1 MENVENMS
9 VQEEQ
14 NADQQD
20 AFLDGWGDE
29 QTAQDAPETSETA
42 EGEDTAEE
50 ETETASETEGAQ
62 SASDGRAAETAA
74 EAGAEAQT
82 ETTEQKADAPEK
94 TWTLRHMDET
104 KNVGEAEMVTLAQ
117 KGMDYDRIRAKYD
130 ESKPAMEILSIFAK
144 QKGVSVADYV
154 SFLRT
159 EAKKADGLS
168 EAEARRSIELEDR
181 EAAVTAREA
190 EQAAERQAA
199 EQANAAANA
208 AAQRRKADIDEFARE
223 YPDVARNPDAIP
235 KEVWDAVAAGSSLT
249 VAYAKYTA
257 KQARER
263 PSAPEAPHRRRIRT
277 SKTPH
282 APPGVCRAPDRTPA
296 GATRSWR
303 DGANNL
309 PFRRRADEREE

>member
-62 SASDGRAAETAA
+62 SAPDGGAAETAA
-74 EAGAEAQT
+74 EAGAEVQT

-235 KEVWDAVAAGSSLT
+235 KVVWDAVAAGSSLT

-257 KQARER
+257 KQARE
-263 PSAPEAPHRRRIRT
+263 EAER
-277 SKTPH
+277 
-282 APPGVCRAPDRTPA
+282 
-296 GATRSWR
+296 TRSAAQAAQQNIKNAARSTGSMQSAGQNAGGR
-303 DGANNL
+303 D
-309 PFRRRADEREE
+309 PFLEGWGE

>member
-14 NADQQD
+14 TADQQD

-42 EGEDTAEE
+42 EGEDTTEE
-50 ETETASETEGAQ
+50 VTETASETEDAQ
-62 SASDGRAAETAA
+62 SASDGGAAETAA

-257 KQARER
+257 KQARE
-263 PSAPEAPHRRRIRT
+263 EAER
-277 SKTPH
+277 
-282 APPGVCRAPDRTPA
+282 
-296 GATRSWR
+296 TRSAAQAAQQNVKNAARSTGSMQSAGQNAGGR
-303 DGANNL
+303 D
-309 PFRRRADEREE
+309 PFLEGWGE

>member
-42 EGEDTAEE
+42 EGEDAAEE
-50 ETETASETEGAQ
+50 VTETASETEGAQ
-62 SASDGRAAETAA
+62 SAPDGGAAETAA

-199 EQANAAANA
+199 EQSNAAANA

-257 KQARER
+257 KQARE
-263 PSAPEAPHRRRIRT
+263 EAER
-277 SKTPH
+277 
-282 APPGVCRAPDRTPA
+282 
-296 GATRSWR
+296 TRSAAQAAQQNIKNAARSTGSMQSAGQNAGGR
-303 DGANNL
+303 D
-309 PFRRRADEREE
+309 PFLEGWGE

>member
-50 ETETASETEGAQ
+50 ETETASETEDAQ
-62 SASDGRAAETAA
+62 SASDGGAAETAA

-257 KQARER
+257 KQARE
-263 PSAPEAPHRRRIRT
+263 EAER
-277 SKTPH
+277 
-282 APPGVCRAPDRTPA
+282 
-296 GATRSWR
+296 TRSAAQAAQQNVKNAARSTGSMQSAGQNAGGR
-303 DGANNL
+303 D
-309 PFRRRADEREE
+309 PFLEGWGE

>member
-50 ETETASETEGAQ
+50 ETEPASETEGAQ
-62 SASDGRAAETAA
+62 SAPNGGAAETAA

-257 KQARER
+257 KQARE
-263 PSAPEAPHRRRIRT
+263 EAER
-277 SKTPH
+277 
-282 APPGVCRAPDRTPA
+282 
-296 GATRSWR
+296 TRSAAQAAQQNIKNAARSTGSMQSAGQNAGGR
-303 DGANNL
+303 D
-309 PFRRRADEREE
+309 PFLEGWGE

>member
-50 ETETASETEGAQ
+50 ETEPASETEGAQ
-62 SASDGRAAETAA
+62 SASDGGAAETAA

-199 EQANAAANA
+199 EQANAAASA

-257 KQARER
+257 KQARE
-263 PSAPEAPHRRRIRT
+263 EAER
-277 SKTPH
+277 
-282 APPGVCRAPDRTPA
+282 
-296 GATRSWR
+296 TRSAAQAAQQNIKNAARSTGSMQSAGQNAGGR
-303 DGANNL
+303 D
-309 PFRRRADEREE
+309 PFLEGWGE

>member
-14 NADQQD
+14 SADQQD

-62 SASDGRAAETAA
+62 SASDGGAAETVA

-257 KQARER
+257 KQARE
-263 PSAPEAPHRRRIRT
+263 EAER
-277 SKTPH
+277 
-282 APPGVCRAPDRTPA
+282 
-296 GATRSWR
+296 TRSAAQAAQQNVKNAARSTGSMQSAGQNAGGR
-303 DGANNL
+303 D
-309 PFRRRADEREE
+309 PFLEGWGE

>member
-29 QTAQDAPETSETA
+29 QTAQDAPETLETA

-50 ETETASETEGAQ
+50 VTETASETEGAQ
-62 SASDGRAAETAA
+62 SAPDGGAAETAA
-74 EAGAEAQT
+74 EAGAEVQT

-257 KQARER
+257 KQARE
-263 PSAPEAPHRRRIRT
+263 EAER
-277 SKTPH
+277 
-282 APPGVCRAPDRTPA
+282 
-296 GATRSWR
+296 TRSAAQAAQQNIKNAARSTGSMQSAGQNAGGR
-303 DGANNL
+303 D
-309 PFRRRADEREE
+309 PFLEGWGE

>member
-1 MENVENMS
+1 MKNVENMS

-14 NADQQD
+14 TADQQD

-50 ETETASETEGAQ
+50 ETETASETEDAQ
-62 SASDGRAAETAA
+62 SASDGGAAETAA

-82 ETTEQKADAPEK
+82 ETPEQKADAPEK

-257 KQARER
+257 KQARE
-263 PSAPEAPHRRRIRT
+263 EAER
-277 SKTPH
+277 
-282 APPGVCRAPDRTPA
+282 
-296 GATRSWR
+296 TRSAAQAAQQNVKNAARSTGSMQSAGQNAGGR
-303 DGANNL
+303 D
-309 PFRRRADEREE
+309 PFLEGWGE

>member
-50 ETETASETEGAQ
+50 ETEPVSETEGAQ
-62 SASDGRAAETAA
+62 SAPDGGAAETAA

-257 KQARER
+257 KQARE
-263 PSAPEAPHRRRIRT
+263 EAER
-277 SKTPH
+277 
-282 APPGVCRAPDRTPA
+282 
-296 GATRSWR
+296 TRSAAQAAQQNIKNAARSTGSMQSAGQNAGGR
-303 DGANNL
+303 D
-309 PFRRRADEREE
+309 PFLEGWGE

>member
-14 NADQQD
+14 SADQQD

-42 EGEDTAEE
+42 EGEDTTEE
-50 ETETASETEGAQ
+50 VTETASETEGAQ
-62 SASDGRAAETAA
+62 SAPDGGAAETAA

-257 KQARER
+257 KQARE
-263 PSAPEAPHRRRIRT
+263 EAER
-277 SKTPH
+277 
-282 APPGVCRAPDRTPA
+282 
-296 GATRSWR
+296 TRSAAQAAQQNVKNAARSTGSMQSAGQNAGGR
-303 DGANNL
+303 D
-309 PFRRRADEREE
+309 PFLEGWGE

>member
-42 EGEDTAEE
+42 EGEDATEE
-50 ETETASETEGAQ
+50 VTETASETEGAQ
-62 SASDGRAAETAA
+62 SAPDGGAAETAA

-257 KQARER
+257 KQARE
-263 PSAPEAPHRRRIRT
+263 EAER
-277 SKTPH
+277 
-282 APPGVCRAPDRTPA
+282 
-296 GATRSWR
+296 TRSAAQAAQQNIKNAARSTGSMQSAGQNAGGR
-303 DGANNL
+303 D
-309 PFRRRADEREE
+309 PFLEGWGE

>member
-50 ETETASETEGAQ
+50 ETETASETEDAQ
-62 SASDGRAAETAA
+62 SASDDGAAETAA

-154 SFLRT
+154 SFLRK

-199 EQANAAANA
+199 EQANAATNA

-257 KQARER
+257 KQARE
-263 PSAPEAPHRRRIRT
+263 EAER
-277 SKTPH
+277 
-282 APPGVCRAPDRTPA
+282 
-296 GATRSWR
+296 TRSATQAAQQNVKNAARSTGSMQSAGQNAGGR
-303 DGANNL
+303 D
-309 PFRRRADEREE
+309 PFLEGWGE

>member
-14 NADQQD
+14 SADQQD

-42 EGEDTAEE
+42 EGEDAAEE
-50 ETETASETEGAQ
+50 VTETASETDGAQ
-62 SASDGRAAETAA
+62 SAPDGGAAETAA

-257 KQARER
+257 KQARE
-263 PSAPEAPHRRRIRT
+263 EAER
-277 SKTPH
+277 
-282 APPGVCRAPDRTPA
+282 
-296 GATRSWR
+296 TRSAAQAAQQNIKNAARSTGSMQSAGQNAGGR
-303 DGANNL
+303 D
-309 PFRRRADEREE
+309 PFLEGWGE

>member
-14 NADQQD
+14 SADQQD

-29 QTAQDAPETSETA
+29 QTAQDAPETSETT

-50 ETETASETEGAQ
+50 VTETASETEGAQ
-62 SASDGRAAETAA
+62 SASDGGAAETAA

-190 EQAAERQAA
+190 EQATERQAA

-257 KQARER
+257 KQARE
-263 PSAPEAPHRRRIRT
+263 EAER
-277 SKTPH
+277 
-282 APPGVCRAPDRTPA
+282 
-296 GATRSWR
+296 TRSAAQAAQQNVKNAARSTGSMQSAGQNAGGR
-303 DGANNL
+303 D
-309 PFRRRADEREE
+309 PFLEGWGE

>member
-42 EGEDTAEE
+42 EGEDAAEE
-50 ETETASETEGAQ
+50 VTETASETEGAQ
-62 SASDGRAAETAA
+62 SAPDGGAAETAA

-190 EQAAERQAA
+190 EQEAERQAA
-199 EQANAAANA
+199 EQANAAASA

-257 KQARER
+257 KQARE
-263 PSAPEAPHRRRIRT
+263 EAER
-277 SKTPH
+277 
-282 APPGVCRAPDRTPA
+282 
-296 GATRSWR
+296 TRSAAQAAQQNIKNAARSTGSMQSAGQNAGGR
-303 DGANNL
+303 D
-309 PFRRRADEREE
+309 PFLEGWGE

>member
-14 NADQQD
+14 SVDQQD

-62 SASDGRAAETAA
+62 SAPDGGAAETAA

-257 KQARER
+257 KQARE
-263 PSAPEAPHRRRIRT
+263 EAER
-277 SKTPH
+277 
-282 APPGVCRAPDRTPA
+282 
-296 GATRSWR
+296 TRSAAQAAQQNVKNAARSTGSMQSAGQNAGGR
-303 DGANNL
+303 D
-309 PFRRRADEREE
+309 PFLEGWGE

>member
-50 ETETASETEGAQ
+50 ETEPASETEGAQ
-62 SASDGRAAETAA
+62 SAPDGGAAETAA

-257 KQARER
+257 KQAREEAER
-263 PSAPEAPHRRRIRT
+263 TRIAAQAAQQNVKNAARSTGSMQSA
-277 SKTPH
+277 
-282 APPGVCRAPDRTPA
+282 GQNA
-296 GATRSWR
+296 GGR
-303 DGANNL
+303 D
-309 PFRRRADEREE
+309 PFLEGWGE

>member
-14 NADQQD
+14 SADQQD

-42 EGEDTAEE
+42 EGEDTTEE
-50 ETETASETEGAQ
+50 VTETASETEGAQ
-62 SASDGRAAETAA
+62 SAPDGGAAETAA

-117 KGMDYDRIRAKYD
+117 KGMDYDRIRAKYE

-159 EAKKADGLS
+159 ETKKADGLS

-257 KQARER
+257 KRARE
-263 PSAPEAPHRRRIRT
+263 EA
-277 SKTPH
+277 
-282 APPGVCRAPDRTPA
+282 DRTRSAAQAAQQNIKNAARSTGSMQSA
-296 GATRSWR
+296 GQNAGGR
-303 DGANNL
+303 D
-309 PFRRRADEREE
+309 PFLEGWGE

>member
-14 NADQQD
+14 SADQQD

-50 ETETASETEGAQ
+50 EMETASETEGAQ
-62 SASDGRAAETAA
+62 SAPDGGAAETAA

-181 EAAVTAREA
+181 EAAVTAKEA
-190 EQAAERQAA
+190 EQAAERQAT

-257 KQARER
+257 KQARE
-263 PSAPEAPHRRRIRT
+263 EAEH
-277 SKTPH
+277 
-282 APPGVCRAPDRTPA
+282 
-296 GATRSWR
+296 TRSAAQAAQQNVKNAARSTGSMQSAGQNAGGR
-303 DGANNL
+303 D
-309 PFRRRADEREE
+309 PFLEGWGE

>member
-14 NADQQD
+14 TADQQD

-42 EGEDTAEE
+42 EGEDTTEE
-50 ETETASETEGAQ
+50 VTETASETEGAQ
-62 SASDGRAAETAA
+62 SAPDGGAAETAA

-257 KQARER
+257 KQARE
-263 PSAPEAPHRRRIRT
+263 EAE
-277 SKTPH
+277 S
-282 APPGVCRAPDRTPA
+282 
-296 GATRSWR
+296 TRSAAQAAQQNIKNAARSTGSMQSAGQNAGGR
-303 DGANNL
+303 D
-309 PFRRRADEREE
+309 PFLEGWGE

>member
-14 NADQQD
+14 SADQQD

-42 EGEDTAEE
+42 EGEDTTEE
-50 ETETASETEGAQ
+50 VTETASEAEGAQ
-62 SASDGRAAETAA
+62 SAPDGGAAETAA

-257 KQARER
+257 KQARE
-263 PSAPEAPHRRRIRT
+263 EAER
-277 SKTPH
+277 
-282 APPGVCRAPDRTPA
+282 
-296 GATRSWR
+296 TRSAAQAAQQNIKNAARSTGSMQSAGQNAGGR
-303 DGANNL
+303 D
-309 PFRRRADEREE
+309 PFLEGWGE

>member
-42 EGEDTAEE
+42 EGEDTTEE

-62 SASDGRAAETAA
+62 SAPDGGAAETAA
-74 EAGAEAQT
+74 EAGAEVQT

-257 KQARER
+257 KQARE
-263 PSAPEAPHRRRIRT
+263 EAER
-277 SKTPH
+277 
-282 APPGVCRAPDRTPA
+282 
-296 GATRSWR
+296 TRSAAQAAQQNVKNAARSTGSMQSAGQNAGGR
-303 DGANNL
+303 D
-309 PFRRRADEREE
+309 PFLEGWGE

>member
-14 NADQQD
+14 TADQQD

-29 QTAQDAPETSETA
+29 QTAQDAPETLETA
-42 EGEDTAEE
+42 EGEDAAEE
-50 ETETASETEGAQ
+50 VTETASETEGAQ
-62 SASDGRAAETAA
+62 SAPDGGAAETAA

-199 EQANAAANA
+199 EQANAAASA

-257 KQARER
+257 KQARE
-263 PSAPEAPHRRRIRT
+263 EAER
-277 SKTPH
+277 
-282 APPGVCRAPDRTPA
+282 
-296 GATRSWR
+296 TRSAAQAAQQNIKNAARSTGSMQSAGQNAGGR
-303 DGANNL
+303 D
-309 PFRRRADEREE
+309 PFLEGWGE

>member
-42 EGEDTAEE
+42 EGEDTTEE
-50 ETETASETEGAQ
+50 VTETASETEGVQ
-62 SASDGRAAETAA
+62 SASDGGAAETAA

-257 KQARER
+257 KQARE
-263 PSAPEAPHRRRIRT
+263 EAER
-277 SKTPH
+277 
-282 APPGVCRAPDRTPA
+282 
-296 GATRSWR
+296 TRSAAQAAQQNVKNAARSTGSMQSAGQNAGGR
-303 DGANNL
+303 D
-309 PFRRRADEREE
+309 PFLEGWGE

>member
-14 NADQQD
+14 TADQQD

-50 ETETASETEGAQ
+50 VTETASETEGAQ
-62 SASDGRAAETAA
+62 SAPDGGAAETAA

-199 EQANAAANA
+199 EQANAAASA

-257 KQARER
+257 KQARE
-263 PSAPEAPHRRRIRT
+263 EAER
-277 SKTPH
+277 
-282 APPGVCRAPDRTPA
+282 
-296 GATRSWR
+296 TRSAAQAAQQNVKNAARSTGSMQSAGQNAGGR
-303 DGANNL
+303 D
-309 PFRRRADEREE
+309 PFLEGWGE

>member
-62 SASDGRAAETAA
+62 SASDGGAAETAA

-82 ETTEQKADAPEK
+82 ETTEQKADAPAK

-257 KQARER
+257 KQARE
-263 PSAPEAPHRRRIRT
+263 EAER
-277 SKTPH
+277 
-282 APPGVCRAPDRTPA
+282 
-296 GATRSWR
+296 TRSAAQAAHQNVKNAARSTGSMQSAGQNAGGR
-303 DGANNL
+303 D
-309 PFRRRADEREE
+309 PFLEGWGE

>member
-42 EGEDTAEE
+42 EGEDTTEE
-50 ETETASETEGAQ
+50 VTEPAIETEGAQ
-62 SASDGRAAETAA
+62 SAPDGGAAGTAA

-257 KQARER
+257 KQARE
-263 PSAPEAPHRRRIRT
+263 EAER
-277 SKTPH
+277 
-282 APPGVCRAPDRTPA
+282 
-296 GATRSWR
+296 TRSAAQAAQQNIKNAARSTGSMQSAGQNAGGR
-303 DGANNL
+303 D
-309 PFRRRADEREE
+309 PFLEGWGE

>member
-14 NADQQD
+14 TADQQD

-50 ETETASETEGAQ
+50 ETEPASETEGAQ
-62 SASDGRAAETAA
+62 SAPDGGAAETAA

-199 EQANAAANA
+199 EQANAAASA

-257 KQARER
+257 KQARE
-263 PSAPEAPHRRRIRT
+263 EAER
-277 SKTPH
+277 
-282 APPGVCRAPDRTPA
+282 
-296 GATRSWR
+296 TRSAAQAAQQNVKNAARSTGSMQSAGQNAGGR
-303 DGANNL
+303 D
-309 PFRRRADEREE
+309 PFLEGWGE

>member
-14 NADQQD
+14 SADQQD

-50 ETETASETEGAQ
+50 ATETASETEGAQ
-62 SASDGRAAETAA
+62 SAPDGGAAETAA

-199 EQANAAANA
+199 EQANAAASA

-257 KQARER
+257 KQARE
-263 PSAPEAPHRRRIRT
+263 EAER
-277 SKTPH
+277 
-282 APPGVCRAPDRTPA
+282 
-296 GATRSWR
+296 TRSAAQAAQQNIKNAARSTGSMQSAGQNAGGR
-303 DGANNL
+303 D
-309 PFRRRADEREE
+309 PFLEGWGE

>member
-50 ETETASETEGAQ
+50 VTETASETEGAQ
-62 SASDGRAAETAA
+62 SASDGGAAETAA

-82 ETTEQKADAPEK
+82 ETTEQKVDAPEK

-257 KQARER
+257 KQARE
-263 PSAPEAPHRRRIRT
+263 EAER
-277 SKTPH
+277 
-282 APPGVCRAPDRTPA
+282 
-296 GATRSWR
+296 TRSAAQAAQQNVKNAARSTGSMQSAGQNAGGR
-303 DGANNL
+303 DAFLEGWG
-309 PFRRRADEREE
+309 E

>member
-14 NADQQD
+14 TANQQD

-29 QTAQDAPETSETA
+29 QTAQDEPETSETA
-42 EGEDTAEE
+42 EGEDAAEE
-50 ETETASETEGAQ
+50 VTETASETEGAQ
-62 SASDGRAAETAA
+62 SAPDGGAAETAA

-235 KEVWDAVAAGSSLT
+235 KEVWDAVAAGRSLT

-257 KQARER
+257 KQARE
-263 PSAPEAPHRRRIRT
+263 EAER
-277 SKTPH
+277 
-282 APPGVCRAPDRTPA
+282 
-296 GATRSWR
+296 TRSAAKAAQQNIKNAARSTGSMQSAGQNAGGR
-303 DGANNL
+303 D
-309 PFRRRADEREE
+309 PFLEGWGE

>member
-14 NADQQD
+14 SADQQD

-50 ETETASETEGAQ
+50 ETEPASETEGAQ
-62 SASDGRAAETAA
+62 SAPDGGAAETAA

-199 EQANAAANA
+199 EQANAAASA

-257 KQARER
+257 KQARE
-263 PSAPEAPHRRRIRT
+263 EAER
-277 SKTPH
+277 
-282 APPGVCRAPDRTPA
+282 
-296 GATRSWR
+296 TRSAAQAAQQNVKNAARSTGSMQSAGQNAGGR
-303 DGANNL
+303 D
-309 PFRRRADEREE
+309 PFLEGWGE

>member
-14 NADQQD
+14 TADQQD

-50 ETETASETEGAQ
+50 VTETASETEGAQ
-62 SASDGRAAETAA
+62 SASDGGAAETAA

-257 KQARER
+257 KQARE
-263 PSAPEAPHRRRIRT
+263 EAER
-277 SKTPH
+277 
-282 APPGVCRAPDRTPA
+282 
-296 GATRSWR
+296 TRSAAQAAQQNVKNAARSTGSMQSAGQNAGGR
-303 DGANNL
+303 D
-309 PFRRRADEREE
+309 PFLEGWGE

>member
-42 EGEDTAEE
+42 EGEDAAEE
-50 ETETASETEGAQ
+50 VTETASETEGAQ
-62 SASDGRAAETAA
+62 SAQDGGAAETAA
-74 EAGAEAQT
+74 DAGAEAQT

-257 KQARER
+257 KQARE
-263 PSAPEAPHRRRIRT
+263 EAER
-277 SKTPH
+277 
-282 APPGVCRAPDRTPA
+282 
-296 GATRSWR
+296 TRSAAQAAQQNIKNAARSTGSMQSAGQNAGGR
-303 DGANNL
+303 D
-309 PFRRRADEREE
+309 PFLEGWGE

>member
-14 NADQQD
+14 SADQQD

-42 EGEDTAEE
+42 EGEDTAEAV
-50 ETETASETEGAQ
+50 TETASETEGAQ
-62 SASDGRAAETAA
+62 SAPDGGAAETAA

-199 EQANAAANA
+199 EQANAAASA

-257 KQARER
+257 KQARE
-263 PSAPEAPHRRRIRT
+263 EAER
-277 SKTPH
+277 
-282 APPGVCRAPDRTPA
+282 
-296 GATRSWR
+296 TRSAAQAAQQNVKNAARSTGSMQSAGQNAGGR
-303 DGANNL
+303 D
-309 PFRRRADEREE
+309 PFLEGWGE

>member
-14 NADQQD
+14 TADQQD

-29 QTAQDAPETSETA
+29 QTAQDAPETSDTA
-42 EGEDTAEE
+42 EGKDTTEE
-50 ETETASETEGAQ
+50 VTETASETEGAQ
-62 SASDGRAAETAA
+62 SAPDGGAAETAA
-74 EAGAEAQT
+74 EADAEAQT

-257 KQARER
+257 KQARE
-263 PSAPEAPHRRRIRT
+263 EAER
-277 SKTPH
+277 
-282 APPGVCRAPDRTPA
+282 
-296 GATRSWR
+296 TRSAAQAAQQNIKNAARSTGSMQSAGQNAGGR
-303 DGANNL
+303 D
-309 PFRRRADEREE
+309 PFLEGWGE

>member
-50 ETETASETEGAQ
+50 VTETASETEGAQ
-62 SASDGRAAETAA
+62 SASDGGAAETAA

-159 EAKKADGLS
+159 EAKKADGMS

-257 KQARER
+257 KQARE
-263 PSAPEAPHRRRIRT
+263 EAER
-277 SKTPH
+277 
-282 APPGVCRAPDRTPA
+282 
-296 GATRSWR
+296 TRSAAQAAQQNVKNAARSTGSMQSAGQNAGGR
-303 DGANNL
+303 D
-309 PFRRRADEREE
+309 PFLEGWGE

>member
-50 ETETASETEGAQ
+50 ETEPASETEGAQ
-62 SASDGRAAETAA
+62 SAPDGGAAETAA

-154 SFLRT
+154 AFLRT

-257 KQARER
+257 KQARE
-263 PSAPEAPHRRRIRT
+263 EAER
-277 SKTPH
+277 
-282 APPGVCRAPDRTPA
+282 
-296 GATRSWR
+296 TRSAAQAAQQNIKNAARSTGSMQSAGQNAGGR
-303 DGANNL
+303 D
-309 PFRRRADEREE
+309 PFLEGWGE

>member
-42 EGEDTAEE
+42 EGEDAAEE
-50 ETETASETEGAQ
+50 VTETASETEGAQ
-62 SASDGRAAETAA
+62 SASDGGAAETAA

-257 KQARER
+257 KQARE
-263 PSAPEAPHRRRIRT
+263 EAER
-277 SKTPH
+277 
-282 APPGVCRAPDRTPA
+282 
-296 GATRSWR
+296 TRSAAQAAQQNIKNAARSTGSMQSAGQNAGGR
-303 DGANNL
+303 D
-309 PFRRRADEREE
+309 PFLEGWGE